1 MKSTTNK
8 PATKRQPTCPQ
19 CKKRFRTA
27 SKTAKFCSTV
37 CRTNGNNEVRRVK
50 YLFNATNSPF
60 FQELARQAIR
70 ARTLLIYN
78 DFTEEQLEALYDVYA
93 TCQKMNGYGL
103 RKEYGEAQ
111 FEISHIAPVRGKS
124 SVGLFRADNLVIAP
138 MALNRA
144 HSNKHFAAG
153 ASIPTADL
161 SPRFALEKDANHAEV
176 IQRIIKLIGEKV
188 VMAVVKSKKIQP
200 SKRQA
205 LYSWLADNL
214 DPANPEHAEHLATI
228 ETASTRVL
236 AAIQRE
242 LQGKEAASDFRA
254 FLSYYD
260 DTSVLMTEW
269 ERVGKA
275 YRPEILPALERLQFL
290 DANTSHRFRL
300 DFDSIDMQLVFDM
313 LHGKPV
319 CTVDSLIDAF
329 YAKALASP
337 ALYRPTET
345 LLQTV
350 PAGQA
355 PAAQKVTSHT
365 SITLS
370 FLEELDSLMEYVAP
384 AAFLAT
390 PSGPVEEPQFIVRSS
405 R

>member
-1 MKSTTNK
+1 MKA
-8 PATKRQPTCPQ
+8 ATIKTAVKRQPTCPN
-19 CKKRFRTA
+19 CKKRFRTS
-27 SKTAKFCSTV
+27 SKTAKYCSTE
-37 CRTNGNNEVRRVK
+37 CRTNANNEARRVK

-60 FQELARQAIR
+60 FQELARQAVR
-70 ARTLLIYN
+70 ARTLLIYKG
-78 DFTEEQLEALYDVYA
+78 FTQEQLEALYDVYA

-103 RKEYGEAQ
+103 RKQHGEAQ

-144 HSNKHFAAG
+144 HSNKHFAGG
-153 ASIPTADL
+153 ASIPFADL
-161 SPRFALEKDANHAEV
+161 SPRFALEKEANHAEV

-205 LYSWLADNL
+205 LYSWLVDNL
-214 DPANPEHAEHLATI
+214 DPANPEHAQHLATI
-228 ETASTRVL
+228 ETASARVL

-242 LQGKEAASDFRA
+242 LQGKETATDFRA
-254 FLSYYD
+254 FLAYHD

-313 LHGKPV
+313 LHGKPA
-319 CTVDSLIDAF
+319 CTVDSVIDAL

-337 ALYRPTET
+337 PLYQPTEA

-350 PAGQA
+350 AVVQS
-355 PAAQKVTSHT
+355 PAAHKGASHT

-370 FLEELDSLMEYVAP
+370 FLEELDTLMEHVAP
-384 AAFLAT
+384 VALLAA
-390 PSGPVEEPQFIVRSS
+390 PSGHMEEPQFIVRSCG
-405 R
+405 